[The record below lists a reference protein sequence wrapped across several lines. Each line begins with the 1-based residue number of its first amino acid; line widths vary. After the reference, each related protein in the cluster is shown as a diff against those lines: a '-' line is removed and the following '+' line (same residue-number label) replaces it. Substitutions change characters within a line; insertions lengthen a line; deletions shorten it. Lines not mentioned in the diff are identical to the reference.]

1 MNIFKSI
8 LRFITIAFKVL
19 LLILLIIFMA
29 QNSQSIDITLYP
41 LPFEMQAP
49 AFVLMTLFFVFG
61 LIFGII
67 ICSKTIVKKSFEGFS
82 NRREI
87 KKLQQQIK
95 QD

>member
-8 LRFITIAFKVL
+8 LKFTAIAVKVL
-19 LLILLIIFMA
+19 LLILVIIFMA
-29 QNSQSIDITLYP
+29 QNSQSVDITLYP

-49 AFVLMTLFFVFG
+49 AFVVMTLFFVIG

-67 ICSKTIVKKSFEGFS
+67 ICSKAIIKKSFEGFS
-82 NRREI
+82 KSRQI
-87 KKLQQQIK
+87 KKLQEQIK